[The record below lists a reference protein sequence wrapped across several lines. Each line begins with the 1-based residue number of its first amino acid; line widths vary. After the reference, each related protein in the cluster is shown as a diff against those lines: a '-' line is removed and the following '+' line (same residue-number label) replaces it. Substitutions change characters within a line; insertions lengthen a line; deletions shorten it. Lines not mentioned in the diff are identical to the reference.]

1 MRIKIRDP
9 EIVAGYGWEA
19 TVLFM
24 DTEPQQPYIP
34 PRWGAGERRWPKWV
48 GGAISLLWVF
58 SFNPGS
64 RMRQFNVPT
73 IGERL
78 MRAVMG
84 REVGVVGTVIW
95 VFSVPVLVGVVL
107 LIVGAIQRRKYH

>member
-1 MRIKIRDP
+1 
-9 EIVAGYGWEA
+9 
-19 TVLFM
+19 
-24 DTEPQQPYIP
+24 
-34 PRWGAGERRWPKWV
+34 
-48 GGAISLLWVF
+48 
-58 SFNPGS
+58 
-64 RMRQFNVPT
+64 MRQFNVPT